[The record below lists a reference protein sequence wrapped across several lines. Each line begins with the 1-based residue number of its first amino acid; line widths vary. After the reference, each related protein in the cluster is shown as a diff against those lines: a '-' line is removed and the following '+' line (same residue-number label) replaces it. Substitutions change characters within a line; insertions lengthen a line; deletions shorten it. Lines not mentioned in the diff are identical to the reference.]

1 MYKYVLFDFDGT
13 VYDTVEGITKSVQYA
28 LAKHGIASE
37 LNELRCFA
45 GPPLVDK
52 FMEVYSVSEDMA
64 HQLVADYRERYRPIG
79 LLECRL
85 FDGMKEL
92 ITKLRERG
100 IKTAITTMKP
110 QEMAEMLLEREG
122 MIPLFD
128 VIYGSSLSQNVSKQ
142 KLVEMAMDTLGAD
155 KEETIL
161 VGDTKY
167 DVHGAHQ
174 AGIAAVGVRYGYAA
188 ENELEDAGADFIVDT
203 IQELEDFLLK

>member
-37 LNELRCFA
+37 LTELRCFA

-52 FMEVYSVSEDMA
+52 FMEVYHVSEEQA
-64 HQLVADYRERYRPIG
+64 RRLVEDYRERYRPIG
-79 LLECRL
+79 LLECQL

-92 ITKLRERG
+92 LTKLRENG

-128 VIYGSSLSQNVSKQ
+128 VIYGSTLSQNVSKQ
-142 KLVEMAMDTLGAD
+142 ALVEKAMDTLGAD
-155 KEETIL
+155 REQTIL

-167 DVHGAHQ
+167 DIHGAHQ
-174 AGIAAVGVRYGYAA
+174 AGILAVGVRYGYAA

-203 IQELEDFLLK
+203 MEELQSFLLG

>member
-52 FMEVYSVSEDMA
+52 FIEVYNVTEEQA
-64 HQLVADYRERYRPIG
+64 HQLVDDYRERYRPIG

-85 FDGMKEL
+85 FDGMREL
-92 ITKLRERG
+92 LLKLREQG
-100 IKTAITTMKP
+100 IRTAITTMKP

-122 MIPLFD
+122 MINLFD
-128 VIYGSSLSQNVSKQ
+128 VIYGSTLSQNLSKQ
-142 KLVEMAMDTLGAD
+142 KLVEMAIDTLGAD
-155 KEETIL
+155 RENTIL

-167 DVHGAHQ
+167 DIHGAHQ
-174 AGIAAVGVRYGYAA
+174 AGIVAVGVRYGYAA

-203 IQELEDFLLK
+203 MQELEAFLLK

>member
-1 MYKYVLFDFDGT
+1 MYRYVLFDFDGT

-28 LAKHGIASE
+28 LAKHGISAE
-37 LNELRCFA
+37 LSELRCFA
-45 GPPLVDK
+45 GPPLADK
-52 FMEVYSVSEDMA
+52 FMEVYSVTDEQA
-64 HQLVADYRERYRPIG
+64 RQLVEDYRERYRPIG
-79 LLECRL
+79 LMECQL
-85 FDGMKEL
+85 FEGMKEL
-92 ITKLRERG
+92 LVKLKEKG

-128 VIYGSSLSQNVSKQ
+128 VIYGSTLTQNVSKQ
-142 KLVEMAMDTLGAD
+142 KLVEMAMDTLNAD
-155 KEETIL
+155 KADTIL

-167 DVHGAHQ
+167 DIHGAHQ

-203 IQELEDFLLK
+203 MQELEAFLLK

>member
-110 QEMAEMLLEREG
+110 QEMAKMLLEREG

-203 IQELEDFLLK
+203 MQELEDFLLK

>member
-28 LAKHGIASE
+28 LAKHGIEAE
-37 LNELRCFA
+37 LGELRCFA

-52 FMEVYSVSEDMA
+52 FMEVYNVTEAQA
-64 HQLVADYRERYRPIG
+64 HQLVDDYRERYRPIG
-79 LLECRL
+79 LLECQL
-85 FDGMKEL
+85 FEGMKEL
-92 ITKLRERG
+92 LIKLREKG

-128 VIYGSSLSQNVSKQ
+128 VIYGSTLSQNITKQ
-142 KLVEMAMDTLGAD
+142 ALVEMAMETLGAD
-155 KEETIL
+155 KNETIL

-167 DVHGAHQ
+167 DIHGAHQ
-174 AGIAAVGVRYGYAA
+174 AGIVAVGVRYGYAA
-188 ENELEDAGADFIVDT
+188 ESELEDAGADFIVDT
-203 IQELEDFLLK
+203 MQDLEDFLLR

>member
-1 MYKYVLFDFDGT
+1 MYRYVLFDFDGT

-28 LAKHGIASE
+28 LAKHGISAE
-37 LNELRCFA
+37 LSELRCFA
-45 GPPLVDK
+45 GPPLADK
-52 FMEVYSVSEDMA
+52 FMELYSVTDEQA
-64 HQLVADYRERYRPIG
+64 RQLVEDYRERYRPIG
-79 LLECRL
+79 LMECQL
-85 FDGMKEL
+85 FEGMKEL
-92 ITKLRERG
+92 LVKLKEKG

-128 VIYGSSLSQNVSKQ
+128 VIYGSTLTQNVSKQ
-142 KLVEMAMDTLGAD
+142 KLVEMAMDTLNAD
-155 KEETIL
+155 KADTIL

-167 DVHGAHQ
+167 DIHGAHQ

-203 IQELEDFLLK
+203 MQELEAFLLK

>member
-28 LAKHGIASE
+28 LAKHGIEAE
-37 LNELRCFA
+37 LSELRCFA

-52 FMEVYSVSEDMA
+52 FMEVYSVTEGQA
-64 HQLVADYRERYRPIG
+64 RQLVEDYRERYRPIG
-79 LLECRL
+79 LLECQL
-85 FDGMKEL
+85 FEGMREL
-92 ITKLRERG
+92 LVKLREQG

-122 MIPLFD
+122 MINLFD
-128 VIYGSSLSQNVSKQ
+128 VIYGSTLSQNLSKQ

-155 KEETIL
+155 RENTIL

-167 DVHGAHQ
+167 DIHGAHQ
-174 AGIAAVGVRYGYAA
+174 AGIVAVGVRYGYAA

-203 IQELEDFLLK
+203 MQELEAFLLK

>member
-1 MYKYVLFDFDGT
+1 MYRYVLFDFDGT

-28 LAKHGIASE
+28 LAKHGISAE
-37 LNELRCFA
+37 LSELRCFA
-45 GPPLVDK
+45 GPPLADK
-52 FMEVYSVSEDMA
+52 FMEVYSVTDEQA
-64 HQLVADYRERYRPIG
+64 RQLVEDYRERYRPIG
-79 LLECRL
+79 LLECQL
-85 FDGMKEL
+85 FEGMKEL
-92 ITKLRERG
+92 LVKLKEKG

-128 VIYGSSLSQNVSKQ
+128 VIYGSTLTQNVSKQ
-142 KLVEMAMDTLGAD
+142 KLVEMAMDTLNAD
-155 KEETIL
+155 KADTIL

-167 DVHGAHQ
+167 DIHGAHQ

-203 IQELEDFLLK
+203 MQELEAFLLK

>member
-28 LAKHGIASE
+28 LAKHGIEAE
-37 LNELRCFA
+37 LSELRCFA

-52 FMEVYSVSEDMA
+52 FMEVYSVTEEQA
-64 HQLVADYRERYRPIG
+64 QQLVVDYRERYRPIG
-79 LLECRL
+79 LLECQL
-85 FDGMKEL
+85 FAGMKEL
-92 ITKLRERG
+92 LIKLRERG

-128 VIYGSSLSQNVSKQ
+128 VIYGSTLSQNITKQ
-142 KLVEMAMDTLGAD
+142 KLVEMAMDTLGAN
-155 KEETIL
+155 KAETIL

-167 DVHGAHQ
+167 DIHGAHQ
-174 AGIAAVGVRYGYAA
+174 AGVVAVGVRYGYAA

-203 IQELEDFLLK
+203 MQELEAFLLQ

>member
-28 LAKHGIASE
+28 LAKHGIEAE
-37 LNELRCFA
+37 LSELRCFA

-52 FMEVYSVSEDMA
+52 FMEVYSVTEGQA
-64 HQLVADYRERYRPIG
+64 RQLVEDYRERYRPIG
-79 LLECRL
+79 LLECQL
-85 FDGMKEL
+85 FEGMREL
-92 ITKLRERG
+92 LVKLREQG

-122 MIPLFD
+122 MINLFD
-128 VIYGSSLSQNVSKQ
+128 VIYGSTLSQNLSKQ
-142 KLVEMAMDTLGAD
+142 KLVEMAIDTLGAD
-155 KEETIL
+155 RENTIL

-167 DVHGAHQ
+167 DIHGAHQ
-174 AGIAAVGVRYGYAA
+174 AGIVAVGVRYGYAA

-203 IQELEDFLLK
+203 MQELEAFLLK

>member
-28 LAKHGIASE
+28 LAKHGIEAE
-37 LNELRCFA
+37 LSELRCFA

-52 FMEVYSVSEDMA
+52 FMEVYSVTEEQA
-64 HQLVADYRERYRPIG
+64 QQLVVDYRERYRPIG
-79 LLECRL
+79 LLECQL
-85 FDGMKEL
+85 FAGMKEL
-92 ITKLRERG
+92 ILKLKEKG

-128 VIYGSSLSQNVSKQ
+128 VIYGSTLSQNITKQ

-155 KEETIL
+155 KAETIL

-167 DVHGAHQ
+167 DIHGAHQ
-174 AGIAAVGVRYGYAA
+174 AGVVAVGVRYGYAA

-203 IQELEDFLLK
+203 MQELEAFLLQ

>member
-37 LNELRCFA
+37 LSELRCFA

-52 FMEVYSVSEDMA
+52 FMEVYSVTEEQA
-64 HQLVADYRERYRPIG
+64 QQLVVDYRERYRPIG
-79 LLECRL
+79 LLECQL
-85 FDGMKEL
+85 FAGMKEL
-92 ITKLRERG
+92 LIKLREKG

-128 VIYGSSLSQNVSKQ
+128 AIYGSTLSQNITKQ
-142 KLVEMAMDTLGAD
+142 KLVEMAMDTLGAN
-155 KEETIL
+155 KAETIL

-167 DVHGAHQ
+167 DIHGAHQ
-174 AGIAAVGVRYGYAA
+174 AGVAAVGVRYGYAA

-203 IQELEDFLLK
+203 MQELEAFLLK

>member
-28 LAKHGIASE
+28 LAKHGIAAE
-37 LNELRCFA
+37 LEELRCFA

-52 FMEVYSVSEDMA
+52 FMEVYAVTEAQA
-64 HQLVADYRERYRPIG
+64 HQLVDDYRERYRPIG
-79 LLECRL
+79 LMECQL
-85 FDGMKEL
+85 FEGMKEL
-92 ITKLRERG
+92 LIKLREKG

-128 VIYGSSLSQNVSKQ
+128 VIYGSTLSQNITKQ
-142 KLVEMAMDTLGAD
+142 VLVEMAMDTLGAD
-155 KEETIL
+155 KSETIL

-167 DVHGAHQ
+167 DIHGAHQ

-203 IQELEDFLLK
+203 MQDLEAFLL

>member
-92 ITKLRERG
+92 IIKLREHG

-128 VIYGSSLSQNVSKQ
+128 VIYGSSLSQNLSKQ

-155 KEETIL
+155 REETIL

-203 IQELEDFLLK
+203 MQELEDFLLK

>member
-28 LAKHGIASE
+28 LAKHGIDSE
-37 LNELRCFA
+37 LTELRCFA

-52 FMEVYSVSEDMA
+52 FMEVYHVSEEQA
-64 HQLVADYRERYRPIG
+64 RRLVEDYRERYRPIG
-79 LLECRL
+79 LLECQL

-92 ITKLRERG
+92 LTKLRENG

-128 VIYGSSLSQNVSKQ
+128 VIYGSTLSQNVSKQ
-142 KLVEMAMDTLGAD
+142 ALVEKAMDTLGAD
-155 KEETIL
+155 REQTIL

-167 DVHGAHQ
+167 DIHGAHQ
-174 AGIAAVGVRYGYAA
+174 AGILAVGVRYGYAA

-203 IQELEDFLLK
+203 MEELQSFLLG

>member
-28 LAKHGIASE
+28 LAKHGIEAQ
-37 LNELRCFA
+37 LNQLRCFA

-52 FMEVYSVSEDMA
+52 FMEVYNVTEAQA
-64 HQLVADYRERYRPIG
+64 HQLVDDYRERYRPIG
-79 LLECRL
+79 LMECQL
-85 FDGMKEL
+85 FEGMKEL
-92 ITKLRERG
+92 LIKLREKG

-128 VIYGSSLSQNVSKQ
+128 VIYGSTLSQNITKQ
-142 KLVEMAMDTLGAD
+142 ALVEMAMDTLGAD
-155 KEETIL
+155 KSETIL

-167 DVHGAHQ
+167 DIHGAHQ

-203 IQELEDFLLK
+203 MQDLEAFLLK

>member
-28 LAKHGIASE
+28 LAKHGIEAE
-37 LNELRCFA
+37 LSELRCFA

-52 FMEVYSVSEDMA
+52 FMEVYSVTEEQA
-64 HQLVADYRERYRPIG
+64 RQLVEDYRERYRPIG
-79 LLECRL
+79 LLECQL
-85 FDGMKEL
+85 FAGMKEL
-92 ITKLRERG
+92 LIKLRERG

-128 VIYGSSLSQNVSKQ
+128 AIYGSTLSQNITKQ
-142 KLVEMAMDTLGAD
+142 KLVEMAMDTLGAN
-155 KEETIL
+155 KAETIL

-167 DVHGAHQ
+167 DIHGAHQ
-174 AGIAAVGVRYGYAA
+174 AGVVAVGVRYGYAA

-203 IQELEDFLLK
+203 MQELEAFLLK

>member
-122 MIPLFD
+122 MIPPF
-128 VIYGSSLSQNVSKQ
+128 
-142 KLVEMAMDTLGAD
+142 
-155 KEETIL
+155 
-161 VGDTKY
+161 
-167 DVHGAHQ
+167 
-174 AGIAAVGVRYGYAA
+174 
-188 ENELEDAGADFIVDT
+188 
-203 IQELEDFLLK
+203 

>member
-37 LNELRCFA
+37 LSELRCFA
-45 GPPLVDK
+45 GPPLADK
-52 FMEVYSVSEDMA
+52 FIEVYSVTEEQA
-64 HQLVADYRERYRPIG
+64 QQLVVDYRERYRPIG
-79 LLECRL
+79 LLECQL
-85 FDGMKEL
+85 FAGMKEL
-92 ITKLRERG
+92 ILKLKEKG

-128 VIYGSSLSQNVSKQ
+128 VIYGSTLSQNITKQ

-155 KEETIL
+155 KAETIL

-167 DVHGAHQ
+167 DIHGAHQ
-174 AGIAAVGVRYGYAA
+174 AGVAAVGVRYGYAA

-203 IQELEDFLLK
+203 MQELEAFLLK

>member
-28 LAKHGIASE
+28 LAKHGIEAE
-37 LNELRCFA
+37 LSELRCFA

-52 FMEVYSVSEDMA
+52 FMEVYSVTEEQA
-64 HQLVADYRERYRPIG
+64 QQLVVDYRERYRPIG
-79 LLECRL
+79 LLECQL
-85 FDGMKEL
+85 FAGMKEL
-92 ITKLRERG
+92 ILKLKEKG

-128 VIYGSSLSQNVSKQ
+128 AIYGSTLSQNITKQ

-155 KEETIL
+155 KNETIL

-167 DVHGAHQ
+167 DIHGAHQ
-174 AGIAAVGVRYGYAA
+174 AGIVAVGVRYGYAA

-203 IQELEDFLLK
+203 MQDLEDFLLK